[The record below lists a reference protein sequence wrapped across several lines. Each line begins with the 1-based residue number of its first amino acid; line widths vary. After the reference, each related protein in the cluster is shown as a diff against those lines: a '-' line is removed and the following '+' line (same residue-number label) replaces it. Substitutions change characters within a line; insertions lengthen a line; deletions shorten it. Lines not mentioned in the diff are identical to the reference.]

1 MGVKITLDAKAIKGI
16 EDAMLRAAELTMEA
30 LKTDVISEQVMPYNV
45 GTMQDTDTFVGTQQ
59 DGDTIKSSLVTGVT
73 GSPQA
78 RRLYYHPEYNF
89 QQGENHN
96 AGGKWLQ
103 PWIDGDKKDFIQ
115 DTFAELLK
123 KEADL

>member
-1 MGVKITLDAKAIKGI
+1 MGVKIALDAKAIKGI

-30 LKTDVISEQVMPYNV
+30 IKTDVISDEVIPYN
-45 GTMQDTDTFVGTQQ
+45 GGDMQDTDTFV
-59 DGDTIKSSLVTGVT
+59 DAHDFGDSIIAAIIT

-89 QQGENHN
+89 QQGNNHN
-96 AGGKWLQ
+96 AGGEWLK
-103 PWIDGDKKDFIQ
+103 PWIDGDKKDFVQ

-123 KEADL
+123 KEANL

>member
-30 LKTDVISEQVMPYNV
+30 LKTDVMSDEVMPYNG
-45 GTMQDTDTFVGTQQ
+45 GTMQNTDTFVDTQQ
-59 DGDTIKSSLVTGVT
+59 DGDTIKSSLVTGIT

-89 QQGENHN
+89 QRDNNHN
-96 AGGKWLQ
+96 AGGEWLQ
-103 PWIDGDKKDFIQ
+103 PWIDGDKKDFVY

-123 KEADL
+123 KEANL